1 MTKHKIFF
9 NNQMVT
15 FDNTLEIRS
24 PETNEVVGIL
34 PSFKKNQINSIF
46 ENAEKAFETWSAM
59 PNQKRID

>member
-34 PSFKKNQINSIF
+34 PSFKKT
-46 ENAEKAFETWSAM
+46 K
-59 PNQKRID
+59 